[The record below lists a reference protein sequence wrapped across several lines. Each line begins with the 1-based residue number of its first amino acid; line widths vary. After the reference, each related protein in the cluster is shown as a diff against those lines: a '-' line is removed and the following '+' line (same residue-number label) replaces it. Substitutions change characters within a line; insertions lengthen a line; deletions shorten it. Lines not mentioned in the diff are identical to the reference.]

1 MNQNERKYDVFISYS
16 SNDQKLVE
24 TLCNYLETK
33 KLRCFVA
40 YRDVP
45 KGKDWGSYIVTAIA
59 DCKLFI
65 YVHSQSANKSEETT
79 REINLAFK
87 KRCIVIPF
95 RIDSSEYISA
105 KEYRLANV
113 NWLDAFP
120 DDPSNYF
127 EVLYKMI
134 KPNFPDRIKEEDK
147 EEESDIL
154 FKCRSVEFS
163 MVKVVGGTFRRGK
176 TSGLFGRLLGDK
188 TPEQLVKLSD
198 YYIGQTQ
205 VTQELWEA
213 VMGNNPSRFIG
224 NNKHPVEKVSWND
237 CQEFIKKL
245 NELTGK
251 QFRLPT
257 EAEWEFAA
265 RGGNKSKGYKYSGSN
280 EASTVAWHKNN
291 SGNKTHPVA
300 LKQANELLLYDMS
313 GNVWEWCQ
321 DLYGDYS
328 STPQINP
335 KGASDGVDHVIRGG
349 SWYYE
354 AKLAR
359 VSSRNDS
366 SPINRFSDIG
376 FRLAL

>member
-1 MNQNERKYDVFISYS
+1 MNRKEYDIFISYS
-16 SNDQKLVE
+16 SNDQKVVE
-24 TLCNYLETK
+24 ALWSYLEMK

-40 YRDVP
+40 YNDVP
-45 KGKDWGSYIVTAIA
+45 KGKDWGSYIVKAIA

-65 YVHSQSANKSEETT
+65 YIHSQSANESEETT

-95 RIDSSEYISA
+95 RIDSSEYIPA
-105 KEYRLANV
+105 KEYRLTNV

-120 DDPSNYF
+120 DKPDNYF
-127 EVLYKMI
+127 EALYEMI
-134 KPNFPDRIKEEDK
+134 KSNIPDRIKDEDK
-147 EEESDIL
+147 EEECDIL

-163 MVKVVGGTFRRGK
+163 MVKVVGGTFRRGE
-176 TSGLFGRLLGDK
+176 TSGLFGRFLGDK
-188 TPEQLVKLSD
+188 KPEQLVKLSD

-205 VTQELWEA
+205 VTQELWET
-213 VMGNNPSRFIG
+213 VMGNNPSRFTG

-237 CQEFIKKL
+237 CQEFIQKL

-265 RGGNKSKGYKYSGSN
+265 RGGNKSKGYRYSGSN
-280 EASTVAWHKNN
+280 DASTVAWHKNN
-291 SGNKTHPVA
+291 SENKTHPVA
-300 LKQANELLLYDMS
+300 LKQVNELGLYDMS

>member
-1 MNQNERKYDVFISYS
+1 MNRKEYDIFISYS
-16 SNDQKLVE
+16 SNDQKVVE
-24 TLCNYLETK
+24 ALWSYLEMK

-40 YRDVP
+40 YNDVP
-45 KGKDWGSYIVTAIA
+45 KGKDWGSYIVKAIT

-95 RIDSSEYISA
+95 RIDPSEYIPA
-105 KEYRLANV
+105 KEYRLTNV

-120 DDPSNYF
+120 DKPDNYF
-127 EVLYKMI
+127 EALYEMI
-134 KPNFPDRIKEEDK
+134 KSNFPDRIKEEDK

-188 TPEQLVKLSD
+188 KPEQLVKLSD

-213 VMGNNPSRFIG
+213 VMGNNPSRFTS

-280 EASTVAWHKNN
+280 DASTVAWHKNN

-328 STPQINP
+328 STPQTNP